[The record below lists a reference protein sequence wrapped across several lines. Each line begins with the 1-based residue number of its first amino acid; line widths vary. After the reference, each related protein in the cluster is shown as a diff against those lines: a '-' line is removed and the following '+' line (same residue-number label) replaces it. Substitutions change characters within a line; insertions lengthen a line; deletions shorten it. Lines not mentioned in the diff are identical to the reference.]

1 MTSILAMIY
10 ISLITAVT
18 ANNKTYIIEAQDGY
32 STAAQ
37 QVYRSAAT
45 SGIAVLIKENGYL
58 FIKYLNYHF
67 FRDNLEIISVF

>member
-45 SGIAVLIKENGYL
+45 SGTMYSSTDKRKWILVHQVSKLSL
-58 FIKYLNYHF
+58 F
-67 FRDNLEIISVF
+67 S